1 MVNPSGTEPTKMPVK
16 RESEYAIYCKSDYGP
31 TFGLGKDGYD
41 LHISDN
47 ANIFTSSSVCLGE
60 TYNNPTYNDP
70 ESEANLFFTGKTHFH
85 VTNYEVFELVNWL
98 IFC

>member
-47 ANIFTSSSVCLGE
+47 ANISTSSSVCLGE

-70 ESEANLFFTGKTHFH
+70 ESKADSFFTGETHFH
-85 VTNYEVFELVNWL
+85 VTNYEVFE

>member
-1 MVNPSGTEPTKMPVK
+1 MVSPSGTEPTKMPVK

-47 ANIFTSSSVCLGE
+47 ANILTSSSVCLGE

-85 VTNYEVFELVNWL
+85 VTNYEVFELVN
-98 IFC
+98 

>member
-1 MVNPSGTEPTKMPVK
+1 MVSPSGTEPTKMPVK

-47 ANIFTSSSVCLGE
+47 ANISTSSSVCLGE

-70 ESEANLFFTGKTHFH
+70 ESKADSFFTGETHFH
-85 VTNYEVFELVNWL
+85 VTNYEVFE

>member
-47 ANIFTSSSVCLGE
+47 ANILTSSSVCLGE

-70 ESEANLFFTGKTHFH
+70 KSKADSFFTGETHFH
-85 VTNYEVFELVNWL
+85 VTNYEVFE

>member
-16 RESEYAIYCKSDYGP
+16 QESEYAIYCKSDYGP

-41 LHISDN
+41 LHISGN
-47 ANIFTSSSVCLGE
+47 ANILTSSSVCLGE
-60 TYNNPTYNDP
+60 TYNNPTYNDL
-70 ESEANLFFTGKTHFH
+70 ESKADSFFTGETHFH
-85 VTNYEVFELVNWL
+85 VTNYEVFE

>member
-1 MVNPSGTEPTKMPVK
+1 MVSPSCTEPTKMPVK

-47 ANIFTSSSVCLGE
+47 ANILTSSSVCLGE

-85 VTNYEVFELVNWL
+85 VTNYEVFELVN
-98 IFC
+98 

>member
-41 LHISDN
+41 LHISGN
-47 ANIFTSSSVCLGE
+47 ANILTSSSVCLGE

-85 VTNYEVFELVNWL
+85 VTNYEVFELVN
-98 IFC
+98 